1 MEDFVEYNCKD
12 TNSQSEW
19 IKIRELEILEGN
31 IEASI
36 KDYIYN
42 IRKYRLENKMHT
54 IKKKLKE
61 SEDKGVFEDLI
72 NLAKE
77 LKNVDLE
84 LKRLKRG

>member
-1 MEDFVEYNCKD
+1 
-12 TNSQSEW
+12 
-19 IKIRELEILEGN
+19 
-31 IEASI
+31 
-36 KDYIYN
+36 
-42 IRKYRLENKMHT
+42 MHT